1 MPLFTIL
8 VFLGGLLLWFLLPIV
23 FRPLGKLVHLL
34 YKDVVDAMSDDKQ
47 TNETT
52 KI

>member
-1 MPLFTIL
+1 MPVFTIL
-8 VFLGGLLLWFLLPIV
+8 VFLGGALLWILLPIL
-23 FRPLGKLVHLL
+23 FRPLGMLVHQLF
-34 YKDVVDAMSDDKQ
+34 KDVVDAMSDDEQ